1 MTLSQAIDAFL
12 AYMRDERAASPNTLL
27 AYRRDLGKLLA
38 YLEAIGRQ
46 NLSLPD
52 MDKPLLQGFL
62 LKLAATPRPGSAIR
76 KLKPASQARCVA
88 CLKSFCGFMETQGW
102 VARSP
107 AQNIRFPK
115 KEQLPFS
122 VAGEELLAGAMESP
136 PDSDPFLDS
145 RDRLCLEL
153 CYGSG
158 LRLAELI
165 GLKWGDFVQGG
176 SMVRVLGKGNK
187 TRMVPVTR
195 GARDALE
202 NYRVSSVSKGFA
214 SRGALLLNNRG
225 LPLGRRTVQRVV
237 EARLRAQGRKGKSSP
252 HVLRHSFATHLL
264 DNGADLLAVKE
275 MLGHSSLSTTQK
287 YTHVSVKRLKQVV
300 SEKHLRG

>member
-1 MTLSQAIDAFL
+1 MTISHAIDAFL
-12 AYMRDERAASPNTLL
+12 AHMRNQRSASPNTLL
-27 AYRRDLGKLLA
+27 AYRRDLEKLLNH
-38 YLEAIGRQ
+38 LEASGKKE
-46 NLSLPD
+46 LSVSDL
-52 MDKPLLQGFL
+52 DKPLLQGFL
-62 LKLAATPRPGSAIR
+62 LRLAAPRPGSG
-76 KLKPASQARCVA
+76 KKGLKPASQSRCVA
-88 CLKSFCGFMETQGW
+88 CVKSFGSFMATQGW

-107 AQNIRFPK
+107 AQNLRFPK
-115 KEQLPFS
+115 KEQHLFS
-122 VAGEELLAGAMESP
+122 VAGEELLAGAMETP
-136 PDSDPFLDS
+136 PDSDPFLSS

-158 LRLAELI
+158 LRLAELV
-165 GLKWGDFVQGG
+165 GLKWGDFIQGG

-187 TRMVPVTR
+187 TRTVPVTR
-195 GARDALE
+195 SARDALE
-202 NYRVSSVSKGFA
+202 LYRRECLEKGFTPRGTLLLS
-214 SRGALLLNNRG
+214 SRGIL
-225 LPLGRRTVQRVV
+225 LGRRTVQRVV

-300 SEKHLRG
+300 AQAHPRG